1 MINRLISST
10 TPIYVKAE
18 ITGEGDKSFVR
29 IAVLGEPILDLRAL
43 SFSNI
48 ATISENLGTGTTH
61 FPLLQGQHSSQGQH
75 PKRNQIIYF
84 HNRFNV
90 QEMTGN

>member
-10 TPIYVKAE
+10 KPIYVKAE

-48 ATISENLGTGTTH
+48 AAISENLGTGTTH
-61 FPLLQGQHSSQGQH
+61 FPLLQEQHSSQAGTT
-75 PKRNQIIYF
+75 PKTQSNYLFPQ
-84 HNRFNV
+84 
-90 QEMTGN
+90 

>member
-10 TPIYVKAE
+10 KPIYVKAE

-48 ATISENLGTGTTH
+48 AAISENLGTGTTH
-61 FPLLQGQHSSQGQH
+61 FPCHSYKSNTRHRDNTQNAI
-75 PKRNQIIYF
+75 KLFISTIDLMF
-84 HNRFNV
+84 KK
-90 QEMTGN
+90 